1 MAKVTRLPD
10 SQSSSPPRA
19 PGSGEGT
26 TSQQTSPSHFGTAL
40 ELLKDILQR
49 RIMAHLHGTECIL
62 GAFSGDAR
70 WFAVDACLGVQDPL
84 ETEEKIIL
92 LLSLAPQLQPGFYE
106 RVIAEVLP
114 EGGEFPEFGGVK
126 GQQHRAML
134 PTGETALFVL
144 AGLDIEARLE
154 AQRLFSDDAAL
165 AKHALL
171 QLEYVKEGEPAM
183 SGRLQPD
190 EDWLE
195 KVLIGSD
202 ASPVYSGE
210 FPARRIGTKMEWS
223 DLVLH
228 PQTMEQVED
237 IRLWT
242 EHGAKLLQDAVLAKK
257 VKPGYRVLFYGPAGT
272 GKTLTA
278 TLLGREYGLPVYRI
292 DLSQVVSKYIGE
304 TEKHIEWVFSRAAR
318 KNWIL
323 FFDEAD
329 ALFGKRTAVQS
340 AHDKYANQE
349 VAYLLQRIEEYDG
362 LLILASNFKNN
373 IDEAFLRRFHSII
386 HFPMPG
392 AAERLRIWT
401 GSIPELLQPE
411 KGVDWQTIAA
421 QYEISGAGIVNV
433 MQYAALRAF
442 SRDDSM
448 LRLHDVMEGL
458 RKEFRKEEK
467 VL

>member
-1 MAKVTRLPD
+1 MTPH
-10 SQSSSPPRA
+10 SIS
-19 PGSGEGT
+19 
-26 TSQQTSPSHFGTAL
+26 SHFTAAL
-40 ELLKDILQR
+40 GLLKDILQR
-49 RIMAHLHGTECIL
+49 RIAAHVHGTGFGL
-62 GAFSGDAR
+62 GEFDDDAR
-70 WFAVDACLGVQDPL
+70 WSAVDACIGVADPL
-84 ETEEKIIL
+84 AMEEKIIL
-92 LLSLAPQLQPGFYE
+92 LLALAPQLQPGYFE

-134 PTGETALFVL
+134 PTGETAQFVI
-144 AGLDIEARLE
+144 AGMDIGERLLV
-154 AQRLFSDDAAL
+154 QRMFSDDGAL
-165 AKHALL
+165 AQHALL
-171 QLEYVKEGEPAM
+171 QVEFVKDGEPMM

-195 KVLIGSD
+195 RILIGQD
-202 ASPVYSGE
+202 ASPVYSFE
-210 FPARRIGTKMEWS
+210 FPARRITTRMEWG

-242 EHGAKLLQDAVLAKK
+242 EHGSKILRDAVLSKK

-278 TLLGREYGLPVYRI
+278 TLLGKEYGLPVYRI

-304 TEKHIEWVFSRAAR
+304 TEKNLETVFTRAAR
-318 KNWIL
+318 KHWIL

-329 ALFGKRTAVQS
+329 ALFGKRTTVQS

-373 IDEAFLRRFHSII
+373 VDEAFLRRFHALI

-392 AAERLRIWT
+392 SAERHKLWT
-401 GSIPELLQPE
+401 GCIPELLAPE
-411 KGVDWQTIAA
+411 DAIDWSGLAG

-442 SRDDSM
+442 ARSDDL

-467 VL
+467 VM